1 MGNKEEATIRTL
13 TAHRDVF
20 AQSIEQHRGRVID
33 SLGDNLLAEFS
44 SAIDAVRCA
53 SDVQAELADRYARLE
68 DDRKMRSR
76 IGINVG
82 DVIVEAERIYGDGVN
97 IDARVEALADG
108 GGISIT
114 NSTSLSK
121 ECRTKIPRVLNVTR

>member
-1 MGNKEEATIRTL
+1 M
-13 TAHRDVF
+13 
-20 AQSIEQHRGRVID
+20 
-33 SLGDNLLAEFS
+33 
-44 SAIDAVRCA
+44 RCA
-53 SDVQAELADRYARLE
+53 SDVQAELADRNARLE
-68 DDRKMRSR
+68 DDRKMRFR

-82 DVIVEAERIYGDGVN
+82 DVIVEAEGIYGDGVN

-121 ECRTKIPRVLNVTR
+121 ECRTKILRVLNVTR

>member
-1 MGNKEEATIRTL
+1 
-13 TAHRDVF
+13 
-20 AQSIEQHRGRVID
+20 
-33 SLGDNLLAEFS
+33 
-44 SAIDAVRCA
+44 
-53 SDVQAELADRYARLE
+53 
-68 DDRKMRSR
+68 MRFR

-121 ECRTKIPRVLNVTR
+121 EYRTKIPRVLNVTR